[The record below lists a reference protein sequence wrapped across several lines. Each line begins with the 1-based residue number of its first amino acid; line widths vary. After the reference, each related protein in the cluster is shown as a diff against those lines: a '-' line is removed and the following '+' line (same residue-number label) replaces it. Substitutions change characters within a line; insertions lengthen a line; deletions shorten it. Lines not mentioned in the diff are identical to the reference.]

1 MTMKRIASILVML
14 VLAAATL
21 GIMLGVYLVTPGVSA
36 RFQPGA
42 LETLAAHTVRNIAI
56 RTRVR
61 GLKNPVPGND
71 AVIAEG
77 RDHFADHRASCH
89 ANDGGGNTEMGL
101 GLYPKVPDMRLPATQ
116 NLSDAELFYII
127 ENGVRFTGMPGWST
141 GTRAGEESSWYL
153 VHFIRHLRRLTPDEI
168 EKMESLNPKSPE
180 EIRQEIE
187 AEQFLNG
194 ADAAPAAPS
203 STESH
208 AGEGH
213 HE

>member
-1 MTMKRIASILVML
+1 MKMKRVASILVTL
-14 VLAAATL
+14 VLAAAAL
-21 GIMLGVYLVTPGVSA
+21 GILLSVYFVTAGVSA
-36 RFQPGA
+36 RPQPGS
-42 LETLAAHTVRNIAI
+42 LETFVAHTVRDLAI

-61 GLKNPVPGND
+61 GLTNPVPAND

-77 RDHFADHRASCH
+77 RDHFADHCASCH
-89 ANDGGGNTEMGL
+89 ANDGSGDTEMGR
-101 GLYPKVPDMRLPATQ
+101 GLYPKAPDMRLPATQ

-141 GTRAGEESSWYL
+141 GTKAGEDSSWHL
-153 VHFIRHLRRLTPDEI
+153 VHFIRYLPRLTPDEI

-208 AGEGH
+208 AGAGH